1 MSESKHF
8 NFGGQNEKNG
18 VSNFSE
24 ILNISLKEGDLVFW
38 TQEIA
43 RGTGFQYSVFS
54 ALLMI
59 GKTNRQH

>member
-1 MSESKHF
+1 MF
-8 NFGGQNEKNG
+8 WGQNEKEM
-18 VSNFSE
+18 VFQILSE
-24 ILNISLKEGDLVFW
+24 ILNISLKEGDLIFW

-59 GKTNRQH
+59 GKTN

>member
-1 MSESKHF
+1 MF
-8 NFGGQNEKNG
+8 WGQNEKEM
-18 VSNFSE
+18 VFQILSE